1 MSAPDA
7 SEADESGYLLSAV
20 LIGVL
25 AGLLWA
31 VLVAEQRTGH
41 LDRGEAAVWLGAY
54 VMAWGAMLALS
65 YWWAHKS
72 FFLRGLM
79 WLCEHGSRPSGRKMA
94 WFYAAALGGFLGLM
108 GVFKGRGW
116 LG

>member
-25 AGLLWA
+25 AALLWA
-31 VLVAEQRTGH
+31 VLAAEQRTGY
-41 LDRGEAAVWLGAY
+41 LDQGDAAVWPGAY
-54 VMAWGAMLALS
+54 VMAWGAMFGLS
-65 YWWAHKS
+65 YWW

-94 WFYAAALGGFLGLM
+94 WFYAALGGFLGLM
-108 GVFKGRGW
+108 GAFKGLGW